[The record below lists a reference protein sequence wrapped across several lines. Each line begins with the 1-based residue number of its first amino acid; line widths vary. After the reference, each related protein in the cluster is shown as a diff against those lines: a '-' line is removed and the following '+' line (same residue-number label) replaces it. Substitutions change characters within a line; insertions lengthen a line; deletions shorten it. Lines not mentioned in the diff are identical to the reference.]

1 MIACTLAHLIELNCP
16 LRWLP
21 SGQAE
26 LPKTDARCRR
36 HNVIELR
43 VVKRVL
49 PHVAE
54 GHRATIP
61 SRSTLPR
68 SHSLGCPTIRSS
80 SRNDIHGRNEKLFS
94 LQVFRPDRWQS
105 SPRTE
110 KNPGYRCDI
119 SVCDREASPICV
131 AHFQHLRSKYSL
143 SLARKAVDHRFSAP
157 AQLQEP
163 SAVIAAEDGRHQI
176 SVRAT

>member
-16 LRWLP
+16 VRWLP
-21 SGQAE
+21 SCQAE
-26 LPKTDARCRR
+26 LPKIYARCRR
-36 HNVIELR
+36 HNVIQLR

-61 SRSTLPR
+61 SRSTLPG
-68 SHSLGCPTIRSS
+68 SHSVGCPTIRSS
-80 SRNDIHGRNEKLFS
+80 SRNDIHGRNEKLFA
-94 LQVFRPDRWQS
+94 LRGFRPDRWQC

-119 SVCDREASPICV
+119 SMCGREASPICV
-131 AHFQHLRSKYSL
+131 AHFHHLRLKYSL
-143 SLARKAVDHRFSAP
+143 CLARRAVGHRLSAP

-163 SAVIAAEDGRHQI
+163 IAVIAAEDSRH
-176 SVRAT
+176 